1 MKSLPDVVNKTTAT
15 TNPTNQSAFQKA
27 VFFMPPTL
35 LDA

>member
-1 MKSLPDVVNKTTAT
+1 VVNKTTAT

-27 VFFMPPTL
+27 VFFMPPTQ